1 MTNGNIREHIFCPGA
16 PNRDVGV
23 VLLVH
28 CKSECAYPSHE
39 RCFSRV
45 PSPHTCCPSGGSWTT
60 NGNIREHIFSSCT
73 ELHHA
78 KLRHALC
85 VNKKRRNLFRH
96 FVVAPLSLKNRDNE
110 AVINM
115 IPSSSHR
122 ELASRTCDAAS
133 RSSKTNDHRVR
144 HDQHAL

>member
-1 MTNGNIREHIFCPGA
+1 MWHSLEWHENGSRDFRCGGSWMTNGTIREHI
-16 PNRDVGV
+16 R
-23 VLLVH
+23 
-28 CKSECAYPSHE
+28 S
-39 RCFSRV
+39 
-45 PSPHTCCPSGGSWTT
+45 TCT
-60 NGNIREHIFSSCT
+60 R
-73 ELHHA
+73 LH
-78 KLRHALC
+78 HALC

-133 RSSKTNDHRVR
+133 
-144 HDQHAL
+144 